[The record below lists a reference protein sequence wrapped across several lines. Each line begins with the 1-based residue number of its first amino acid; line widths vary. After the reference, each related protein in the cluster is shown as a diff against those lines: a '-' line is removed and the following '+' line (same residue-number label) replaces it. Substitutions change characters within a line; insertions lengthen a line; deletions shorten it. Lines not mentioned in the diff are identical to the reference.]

1 MSNESP
7 IIFDSDYEYV
17 LGEIRGN
24 VLNLQGNFGGMDWLR
39 EEIYIISK
47 ELENTAKTFAEK
59 QNLRETGNLINST
72 HAVVENNTKINFFN
86 NAQNPYGRFYAGHIE
101 YGYHTRKGDFVPARP
116 FMRPALYAVADAS
129 KGSLQG
135 ALGRYLSDV
144 VRGVGDPGALSLNF
158 GRAASSQNYTR
169 VFYQQQTK
177 GRGAS
182 KNTGHYTSKGLTNP
196 SMNKQESFSLLRD
209 KDSRLSMSVI
219 RGEDQTRFMTSRSTL
234 DRLGQSDSTRKLGQY
249 GKSPG
254 RTGRPDEGRARV
266 PSNRSVGRPATGQ
279 KESYYKPTGKKPTGR
294 PKIYNSP
301 KEWPSKQ
308 RIYSK
313 PGRPKI
319 YSSPKEWPSRQR
331 IYDRP
336 GRPSKNQVKKKKGSK
351 AEQRIKSFD
360 KKTKW
365 EGVKGYKENYN
376 YQWDTKYGSKSL
388 FSAESLSRT
397 TAKRNNIKEN
407 SGSQSQTKSYI
418 KYNSLEEYYQANKG
432 RFSSRREAKRAWD
445 NYE

>member
-24 VLNLQGNFGGMDWLR
+24 VLNLQGNFGGMDWLQ

-86 NAQNPYGRFYAGHIE
+86 NAQNPYGHFYAGHIE

-129 KGSLQG
+129 RGNLQG
-135 ALGRYLSDV
+135 ALGRYLSNV

-219 RGEDQTRFMTSRSTL
+219 RGEDQTRFMTTRSTL

-254 RTGRPDEGRARV
+254 RTGRPNEGRARI
-266 PSNRSVGRPATGQ
+266 PSGRSVGRPATGRKQ
-279 KESYYKPTGKKPTGR
+279 YYKPTGRPVGRPRTGRKQYYTPTGKPRGR
-294 PKIYNSP
+294 PPKPKVQGPKRPRGRPRIYNSP
-301 KEWPSKQ
+301 ED
-308 RIYSK
+308 
-313 PGRPKI
+313 
-319 YSSPKEWPSRQR
+319 WPSRKPTGNPR
-331 IYDRP
+331 GRPPYDRVT
-336 GRPSKNQVKKKKGSK
+336 KN
-351 AEQRIKSFD
+351 
-360 KKTKW
+360 T
-365 EGVKGYKENYN
+365 EGVKFKMQDNTPYKDEWY
-376 YQWDTKYGSKSL
+376 DKKSKSSFDFL
-388 FSAESLSRT
+388 RLSQETKTQAKVRET
-397 TAKRNNIKEN
+397 KEFAIEDRKAQLNQNIFAKRY
-407 SGSQSQTKSYI
+407 SSD
-418 KYNSLEEYYQANKG
+418 
-432 RFSSRREAKRAWD
+432 RF
-445 NYE
+445 